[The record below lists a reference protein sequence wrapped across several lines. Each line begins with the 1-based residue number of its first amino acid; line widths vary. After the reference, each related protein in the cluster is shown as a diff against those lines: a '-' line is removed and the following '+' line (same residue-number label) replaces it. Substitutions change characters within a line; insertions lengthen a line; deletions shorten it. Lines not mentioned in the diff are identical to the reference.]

1 MSYRAPVQTIRWAL
15 DIAGYATV
23 QQQSAFTEASD
34 DLVDA
39 VLEEAAKFAEGVLAP
54 INHEGDKQGARWDD
68 GVVHTPDGWIEA
80 YQQFYEA
87 GWMQLS
93 ASPDHGGQGLPY
105 SVGACVNEM
114 WKSANMAFSLC
125 PLLSHGAI
133 EAVESHG
140 SDALKSTYLAKMIE
154 GRWTGTMNL
163 TEPQAGTD
171 LAALRSRAEPN
182 GDHYLVSGQKIFIT
196 YGEHEMAENIC
207 HLVLARLP
215 DAPDGVRGISLFLVP
230 KFLPDADGN
239 PGQRNDLR
247 CVSIEHKLGIHAS
260 PTCVMSYG
268 DQGGAV
274 GYLIGRENEGLACM
288 FTMMNAARHAVGMEG
303 YSLSERAYQHALAYA
318 RDRVQGRAMLAG
330 ANGTNGIIN
339 HPDVRRM
346 LMDMRA
352 QTEGMRMLGLEAA
365 VSYDIARHGDD
376 ESARAHH
383 AVRGALLTPIVKG
396 WCTETAQRVTYD
408 GVQIHG
414 GMGFV
419 EETGAAQYY
428 RDARITT
435 IYEGTTGIQAND
447 LIGRKFSRDGGAAFF
462 ALLDEVESVSL
473 QLTQAGETSLAQ
485 FGQQL
490 REASDELKSLA
501 SWLLAEEREMH
512 HAPAAAVP
520 FMMASGTVLGGW
532 MHGRSALRAQAAL
545 QDGGA
550 DTEFLTTRL
559 ALAQYYGSVTLG
571 SVFGLVQS
579 AMGLGDA
586 VALLDEAQM

>member
-318 RDRVQGRAMLAG
+318 RDRVQGRAML
-330 ANGTNGIIN
+330 
-339 HPDVRRM
+339 
-346 LMDMRA
+346 
-352 QTEGMRMLGLEAA
+352 
-365 VSYDIARHGDD
+365 
-376 ESARAHH
+376 
-383 AVRGALLTPIVKG
+383 TPIVKG

-559 ALAQYYGSVTLG
+559 ALARYYGSVTLG

>member
-1 MSYRAPVQTIRWAL
+1 MSYRVPLQTLRWAV
-15 DIAGYATV
+15 DVAGFSRV
-23 QQQSAFTEASD
+23 QQQSAFAESSD

-54 INHEGDKQGARWDD
+54 INHSGDKQGAKWDD
-68 GVVHTPDGWIEA
+68 GVVHTPEGWRAA
-80 YQQFYEA
+80 YTQFYEA
-87 GWMQLS
+87 GWMQLA
-93 ASPDHGGQGLPY
+93 ASPEYGGQGLPY
-105 SVGACVNEM
+105 SVSSCVNEM

-133 EAVESHG
+133 EALDAHG
-140 SDALKSTYLAKMIE
+140 SDALKATYLSKMIE

-171 LAALRSRAEPN
+171 LAALRSRAEPQ
-182 GDHYLVSGQKIFIT
+182 GDHYLISGQKIFIT
-196 YGEHEMAENIC
+196 YGEHDMAENIC

-239 PGQRNDLR
+239 PDQRNDLR

-260 PTCVMSYG
+260 PTCVMSFG
-268 DQGGAV
+268 DNAGAV

-303 YSLSERAYQHALAYA
+303 YALSERAYQHALGYA
-318 RDRVQGRAMLAG
+318 RDRVQGRAMLTG
-330 ANGTNGIIN
+330 PEGGKGIIN

-346 LMDMRA
+346 LMDMRSR
-352 QTEGMRMLGLEAA
+352 TEAMRMLGLEAA
-365 VSYDIARHGDD
+365 VSYDL
-376 ESARAHH
+376 AHH
-383 AVRGALLTPIVKG
+383 ADDEDTRKAHDTRGALLTPIVKG
-396 WCTETAQRVTYD
+396 WCTETAQSVTYD

-414 GMGFV
+414 GMGFI

-447 LIGRKFSRDGGAAFF
+447 LIGRKFARDGGAAFA
-462 ALLDEVESVSL
+462 ALLDEVEAVSVSL
-473 QLTQAGETSLAQ
+473 TEAGDTPLAQ
-485 FGQQL
+485 LGQQL
-490 REASDELKSLA
+490 REANDELKSLA
-501 SWLLAEEREMH
+501 NWLLAPEREMH

-520 FMMASGTVLGGW
+520 FMMATGTVLGGW
-532 MHGRSALRAQAAL
+532 MHARSALRAELAL
-545 QDGGA
+545 REDGA
-550 DTEFLTTRL
+550 DTEFLTTRI
-559 ALAQYYGSVTLG
+559 ALARYYGAGPLG
-571 SVFGLVQS
+571 AVFGLVQT
-579 AMGLGDA
+579 ARGVGELVD
-586 VALLDEAQM
+586 VLDEAML

>member
-1 MSYRAPVQTIRWAL
+1 MSYRAPLDTIRWAL
-15 DIAGYATV
+15 SIAGFARV
-23 QQQSAFTEASD
+23 QQQSAFAESTD

-39 VLEEAAKFAEGVLAP
+39 VLDEAAKFAEGVLAP
-54 INHEGDKQGARWDD
+54 INHSGDIQGAKWDD
-68 GVVHTPDGWIEA
+68 GYVITPDGWKEA
-80 YQQFYEA
+80 YAQFYES
-87 GWMQLS
+87 GWMQL
-93 ASPDHGGQGLPY
+93 AAGAEYGGQGLPY
-105 SVGACVNEM
+105 AVGSCVNEL

-133 EAVESHG
+133 EALEQHG
-140 SDALKSTYLAKMIE
+140 SESLKEAYLSKMIE

-171 LAALRSRAEPN
+171 LAALRSRAVPA
-182 GDHYLVSGQKIFIT
+182 GDHYLISGHKIFIT
-196 YGEHEMAENIC
+196 YGEQDMVENIC

-230 KFLPDADGN
+230 KFLLDADGN
-239 PGQRNDLR
+239 PGERNDLR

-268 DQGGAV
+268 DNDGAV

-303 YSLSERAYQHALAYA
+303 YSLSERAYQHALNYA
-318 RDRVQGRAMLAG
+318 RDRVQGKAMLAG
-330 ANGTNGIIN
+330 ADGSRGIIN

-346 LMDMRA
+346 LMDMRSRTDA
-352 QTEGMRMLGLEAA
+352 MRMLGLEAA
-365 VSYDIARHGDD
+365 CSYDLARHADD
-376 ESARAHH
+376 PNERAHH
-383 AVRGALLTPIVKG
+383 ETRGALLTPVVKG

-447 LIGRKFSRDGGAAFF
+447 LIGRKFARDGGAAFS
-462 ALLDEVESVSL
+462 ALLDEVEATSVELAGHSEAAL
-473 QLTQAGETSLAQ
+473 AQLGQHLREACDEVKSLAQ
-485 FGQQL
+485 WMLNEQ
-490 REASDELKSLA
+490 RA
-501 SWLLAEEREMH
+501 MH

-520 FMMASGTVLGGW
+520 FMMATGVLLGGW
-532 MHGRSALRAQAAL
+532 MHARSAAKAWSDRDA
-545 QDGGA
+545 DGA
-550 DTEFLTTRL
+550 D
-559 ALAQYYGSVTLG
+559 
-571 SVFGLVQS
+571 
-579 AMGLGDA
+579 
-586 VALLDEAQM
+586 VAF

>member
-1 MSYRAPVQTIRWAL
+1 MTYRAPLDTIRWAL
-15 DIAGYATV
+15 ATAGFADV
-23 QQQSAFTEASD
+23 QQQSSFAEASD

-39 VLEEAAKFAEGVLAP
+39 VLDEAAKFAEGVLAP
-54 INHEGDKQGARWDD
+54 INHAGDKQGARWDD
-68 GVVHTPDGWIEA
+68 GAVTTPDGWKEA
-80 YQQFYEA
+80 YTQFYES

-93 ASPDHGGQGLPY
+93 ASPEFGGQGLPY

-133 EAVESHG
+133 EALEQHG
-140 SDALKSTYLAKMIE
+140 SDALKAQFLEKMIE

-171 LAALRSRAEPN
+171 LAALRSRAVPE
-182 GDHYLVSGQKIFIT
+182 GDHYRISGQKIFIT
-196 YGEHEMAENIC
+196 YGEHDLVENIC

-230 KFLPDADGN
+230 KFLLDADGN
-239 PGQRNDLR
+239 PGERNDLR
-247 CVSIEHKLGIHAS
+247 CVSIEHKLGIHGS

-268 DQGGAV
+268 DNDGAV
-274 GYLIGRENEGLACM
+274 GYLIGQENAGLACM

-303 YSLSERAYQHALAYA
+303 YSLSERAYQHALGYA
-318 RDRVQGRAMLAG
+318 RDRVQGKAMLAG
-330 ANGTNGIIN
+330 ADGARGIIN

-346 LMDMRA
+346 LMDMRSR
-352 QTEGMRMLGLEAA
+352 TEAMRMLGLEAA
-365 VSYDIARHGDD
+365 CAYDLARHADD
-376 ESARAHH
+376 PAVRA
-383 AVRGALLTPIVKG
+383 ASDTRGALLTPVVKG

-414 GMGFV
+414 GMGFI

-447 LIGRKFSRDGGAAFF
+447 LVGRKFARDGGAAFL
-462 ALLDEVESVSL
+462 ALLDEVEAQSVA
-473 QLTQAGETSLAQ
+473 LTAETDSELAQ
-485 FGQQL
+485 LGQQL
-490 REASDELKSLA
+490 REACDEVSSLA
-501 SWLLAEEREMH
+501 TWMLSEERAMH

-520 FMMASGTVLGGW
+520 FMMATGVLLGGW
-532 MHGRSALRAQAAL
+532 MHARSAVRATAAL
-545 QDGGA
+545 GEPGA
-550 DTEFLTTRL
+550 DTAFLSTRI
-559 ALAQYYGSVTLG
+559 ALARYYGAAVLAE
-571 SVFGLVQS
+571 VFGLVQTARGVGES
-579 AMGLGDA
+579 
-586 VALLDEAQM
+586 VALLDEAAM